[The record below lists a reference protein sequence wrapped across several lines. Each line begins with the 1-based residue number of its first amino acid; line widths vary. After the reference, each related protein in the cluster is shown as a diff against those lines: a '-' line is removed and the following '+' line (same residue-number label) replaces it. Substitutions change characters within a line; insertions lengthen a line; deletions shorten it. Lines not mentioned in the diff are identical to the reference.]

1 PDGLVPLASV
11 AKVPIAAAELTR
23 ISDGVLAAD
32 DLIRVEPA
40 EADSASPTGAAR
52 FRHPAWLSVGDL
64 LTLSVC
70 FSDNTATDALL
81 RLVPIAEV
89 RRALN
94 ELGVTDIQVRHRLGD
109 LGRTPLE
116 RLDRTEAHLAYDL
129 AATGPTQGDG
139 HRIWQLDVSRANA
152 GTAAGLADLLA
163 EVWRPRRMTPESAAR
178 LRELMSGNVVRHR
191 LAPDLSSEAAM
202 WSSKT
207 GTLLHLR
214 HEIGVVDHADGQ
226 SIAIVVLSESGNPAS
241 VQPAAEAALGA
252 AARALHDLLRR
263 VRDRSAAADRAG
275 RGSTQLPASA
285 VGRRHAAAGGSGVA
299 GSQEQ
304 TPAEQARRGPAA
316 EDEQGDGPPVRA
328 GRVHGE
334 HRDRLIRQEAGQ
346 LTHQRDP
353 EQRQQARHQLQQ
365 RQGGDDRHHRASEHG
380 AEAEHEDIEQAQADA
395 RSERRTHQVG

>member
-1 PDGLVPLASV
+1 MNGATRIVRAVSDDLEAAGLRARIIARDLDSGTQISLAPDGLVPLASV
-11 AKVPIAAAELTR
+11 AKVPIALAVLTR
-23 ISDGVLAAD
+23 ISDGVVAAD

-52 FRHPAWLSVGDL
+52 FRHPAWLSVDDL

-81 RLVPIAEV
+81 RLVSIAEV
-89 RRALN
+89 SRALN
-94 ELGVTDIQVRHRLGD
+94 ELGVTDIHVRHRLGD

-129 AATGPTQGDG
+129 AATGPTHGDG

-152 GTAAGLADLLA
+152 GTAAGLAGLLA
-163 EVWRPRRMTPESAAR
+163 EVWRPRRIGPEPAAR

-191 LAPDLSSEAAM
+191 LAPDLSSDAAM

-226 SIAIVVLSESGNPAS
+226 SIAIVVLSESRNPAS

-252 AARALHDLLRR
+252 AARAVHDLLR
-263 VRDRSAAADRAG
+263 
-275 RGSTQLPASA
+275 
-285 VGRRHAAAGGSGVA
+285 
-299 GSQEQ
+299 
-304 TPAEQARRGPAA
+304 
-316 EDEQGDGPPVRA
+316 
-328 GRVHGE
+328 
-334 HRDRLIRQEAGQ
+334 
-346 LTHQRDP
+346 
-353 EQRQQARHQLQQ
+353 
-365 RQGGDDRHHRASEHG
+365 
-380 AEAEHEDIEQAQADA
+380 
-395 RSERRTHQVG
+395 

>member
-1 PDGLVPLASV
+1 
-11 AKVPIAAAELTR
+11 
-23 ISDGVLAAD
+23 
-32 DLIRVEPA
+32 
-40 EADSASPTGAAR
+40 SPTCAAR
-52 FRHPAWLSVGDL
+52 FRHPAWLSVDDL

-81 RLVPIAEV
+81 RLVPIADV
-89 RRALN
+89 SRALN
-94 ELGVTDIQVRHRLGD
+94 ELGVTDIHVRHRLGD

-191 LAPDLSSEAAM
+191 LAPDLSSDAAM

-226 SIAIVVLSESGNPAS
+226 SIANVVISGSRNSAS
-241 VQPAAEAALGA
+241 VQHAAEAALCA
-252 AARALHDLLRR
+252 HARALPYLQRR
-263 VRDRSAAADRAG
+263 FRDRSAADDWADPAACLGCRTQARRCWRFRRRGFAGADPRRADPPRPSSRGRAG
-275 RGSTQLPASA
+275 RWATRT
-285 VGRRHAAAGGSGVA
+285 GR
-299 GSQEQ
+299 
-304 TPAEQARRGPAA
+304 ARPR
-316 EDEQGDGPPVRA
+316 RA
-328 GRVHGE
+328 
-334 HRDRLIRQEAGQ
+334 
-346 LTHQRDP
+346 P
-353 EQRQQARHQLQQ
+353 
-365 RQGGDDRHHRASEHG
+365 
-380 AEAEHEDIEQAQADA
+380 
-395 RSERRTHQVG
+395 RSPDS